1 MKQIVKLIDV
11 DVDGCGTNVETM
23 IEIEGKQELTN
34 GIIQRTKDAIEK
46 YKKENESG
54 LKNLSVSAWSEQKED
69 VICILFFYDNE
80 KFAKR
85 AFNR

>member
-46 YKKENESG
+46 YKKENDGEYDTDIRQTMNKLNSFSDMQNMG
-54 LKNLSVSAWSEQKED
+54 L
-69 VICILFFYDNE
+69 
-80 KFAKR
+80 AKMTLKII
-85 AFNR
+85 

>member
-34 GIIQRTKDAIEK
+34 GIIQ
-46 YKKENESG
+46 
-54 LKNLSVSAWSEQKED
+54 VS
-69 VICILFFYDNE
+69 
-80 KFAKR
+80 
-85 AFNR
+85 

>member
-34 GIIQRTKDAIEK
+34 GIIQRTKDAIK
-46 YKKENESG
+46 NTRKKMTESM
-54 LKNLSVSAWSEQKED
+54 
-69 VICILFFYDNE
+69 ILTVLLM
-80 KFAKR
+80 
-85 AFNR
+85 